1 MKTIQLNGGPF
12 DGKRMVVPIYS
23 AELSFP
29 DKRSD
34 GAFGY
39 CPQGKRTPDGLEIW
53 ELAWATG
60 VGEFGFARSEFRQ
73 HTSQNSFDRH
83 A

>member
-23 AELSFP
+23 AELSFL

-34 GAFGY
+34 GAFVY
-39 CPQGKRTPDGLEIW
+39 CPRGKRTPGGLEIW
-53 ELAWATG
+53 ELAWDTG
-60 VGEFGFARSEFRQ
+60 AGEFGLARRDSRKQ
-73 HTSQNSFDRH
+73 APQNSFDRDV
-83 A
+83 